1 MYPNHK
7 RPYHKSQCTPV
18 FKKRCFQC
26 TEYNTAL
33 YKTSY
38 WGQKQNQCKRIMPK
52 FGIIAMKLIPDEQ
65 PWQTLNNNK
74 KNDCQITFCLSDG
87 LHMYMYRVWNVYS

>member
-1 MYPNHK
+1 
-7 RPYHKSQCTPV
+7 
-18 FKKRCFQC
+18 
-26 TEYNTAL
+26 
-33 YKTSY
+33 
-38 WGQKQNQCKRIMPK
+38 MPK